1 MLSVAD
7 LLSYVSKWNV
17 RQKEKKGNESSIYN
31 RYLIVLC
38 RMEANQEI
46 ESTKTLLS
54 GMEQDKLDLES
65 QLQRLQA
72 QNTEQREKVN
82 NGGCN

>member
-1 MLSVAD
+1 
-7 LLSYVSKWNV
+7 
-17 RQKEKKGNESSIYN
+17 
-31 RYLIVLC
+31 
-38 RMEANQEI
+38 MEANQEI

-82 NGGCN
+82 NGGSN

>member
-1 MLSVAD
+1 MKAPFTIDIQLFFF
-7 LLSYVSKWNV
+7 
-17 RQKEKKGNESSIYN
+17 
-31 RYLIVLC
+31 

-82 NGGCN
+82 NGGSN